1 MSKGNIAESA
11 CLCKRTEFYQDEN
24 KECVPCPAGADCT
37 LRDGL
42 QLSELSALPNH
53 WRSSAN
59 SKKFPECKKYTNRC
73 CPLMK
78 EDNTTSI
85 CSGINLTNGTDGQ
98 CLSGYSGPLCYACAE
113 NYVKKG
119 SECVYCSAE
128 VNIGAVLGVYLGL
141 CVILF
146 VIVFIVIRKTTTLR
160 KEGEKGYSGPDAVD
174 FYMDLTTIM
183 ISFLQVLSA
192 VTTTYSSVDWPES
205 FRTTSE
211 PFGVVNLDVSFVLPL
226 ADCSLSLD
234 YGTKLL
240 LHIFTPVAIVI
251 SIKLAE
257 FAAISRANC
266 HSRKNPEPKK
276 KKKERMS
283 AQKGLGDRIAI
294 TLVFLVYPS
303 MTTRIMQM
311 WRCDDIEGVLYLE
324 TDYNEVC
331 DSSINGKYGAYR
343 SISVVMIIL
352 FGIGIPLTLLIELWR
367 NIAHLYDSEHD
378 KFYIT
383 QFRLGPFFQ
392 SFKPRFWWFEVII
405 IVYKAILVGV
415 LSVVAPHTPLQLF
428 FALLICIAYML
439 LVLKAAPYITQNLDT
454 LSFLCSLSLSSTML
468 IGALKST
475 NDSAFA
481 SGAAYN
487 LNGLGLSKEKEGIG
501 NISYELLGP
510 MLITMNALPFVYLI
524 YTIIDRQSVRRKET
538 AEIVRS
544 KTQMQSKK
552 NHRYSVIRP
561 THVMPLPE
569 AAPEA
574 APELASAVHNNPDQI
589 PRSESGAETPEQKPR
604 QECVTPELE
613 QKLKDEMQASSLK
626 DWN

>member
-1 MSKGNIAESA
+1 M
-11 CLCKRTEFYQDEN
+11 
-24 KECVPCPAGADCT
+24 
-37 LRDGL
+37 
-42 QLSELSALPNH
+42 
-53 WRSSAN
+53 
-59 SKKFPECKKYTNRC
+59 
-73 CPLMK
+73 
-78 EDNTTSI
+78 
-85 CSGINLTNGTDGQ
+85 
-98 CLSGYSGPLCYACAE
+98 
-113 NYVKKG
+113 
-119 SECVYCSAE
+119 
-128 VNIGAVLGVYLGL
+128 LGVYLGL
-141 CVILF
+141 CFILF

-160 KEGEKGYSGPDAVD
+160 KEGEEGYSGPDAVD

-240 LHIFTPVAIVI
+240 LHIFTPVAIVM

-266 HSRKNPEPKK
+266 RSRKNPEPKK

-331 DSSINGKYGAYR
+331 DSSVNGKYGAYR
-343 SISVVMIIL
+343 SIAVVMIIL

-367 NIAHLYDSEHD
+367 NIAHLHDSEHD

-428 FALLICIAYML
+428 LALLICIAYML

-487 LNGLGLSKEKEGIG
+487 LNGQSKKKEGIG

-510 MLITMNALPFVYLI
+510 MLITMNALPFLYLI

-538 AEIVRS
+538 AKIVRS

-552 NHRYSVIRP
+552 NHRYSVNRP

-569 AAPEA
+569 AAPE
-574 APELASAVHNNPDQI
+574 LAMDVHNNPDQI
-589 PRSESGAETPEQKPR
+589 PRSESGAETPDQKPR
-604 QECVTPELE
+604 QECVTPE
-613 QKLKDEMQASSLK
+613 QKPKDEMQASSLK
-626 DWN
+626 NWN